1 MDPVIDS
8 MFMHIAKEG
17 IVAKLPNNWKA
28 YLNPANNIFYE
39 EIHTQY
45 QTFEHPL
52 DQYYK
57 N

>member
-8 MFMHIAKEG
+8 MFIHIAKEG

-39 EIHTQY
+39 NIHT
-45 QTFEHPL
+45 
-52 DQYYK
+52 
-57 N
+57 